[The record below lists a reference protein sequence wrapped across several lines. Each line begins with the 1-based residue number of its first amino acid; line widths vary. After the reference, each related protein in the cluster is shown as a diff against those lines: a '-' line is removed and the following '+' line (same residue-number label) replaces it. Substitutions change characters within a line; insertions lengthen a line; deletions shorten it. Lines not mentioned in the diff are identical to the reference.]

1 MLTAAE
7 NRRIGISLEE
17 LWSGLGCRSGKLL
30 LPADPFLNFVRAI
43 MKPAVNAHSLKKRQN
58 FPTAKF
64 VEALRLYTALM
75 ELHTSKQICLDLEK
89 TVELQTQLQ
98 DGTVHETFK
107 RYFDDISAPQI
118 DGWIELFED
127 RLSLAHECWA
137 RLSWQERAAL
147 KGGFLAQN
155 LFKFVNQVCY
165 AQLVF
170 SVWLIIQNNKF
181 VYLCFATG
189 KSRNPAGRSENSNPD
204 AGSPAPENYLCPL
217 KGNTFYPSA
226 G

>member
-1 MLTAAE
+1 MLTAVE
-7 NRRIGISLEE
+7 KRRVTSLEE

-30 LPADPFLNFVRAI
+30 LPADPFLSFVRAI
-43 MKPAVNAHSLKKRQN
+43 LKPAATATSLTRRQN
-58 FPTAKF
+58 FSTSNI
-64 VEALRLYTALM
+64 VNALRLYTALM

>member
-1 MLTAAE
+1 MLTAVE
-7 NRRIGISLEE
+7 RRRVGISLEE
-17 LWSGLGCRSGKLL
+17 LWSGLGCPSGKLL
-30 LPADPFLNFVRAI
+30 LPADPLLSFVRAI
-43 MKPAVNAHSLKKRQN
+43 MKPAASAASLKSRQN
-58 FPTAKF
+58 FPTAKIF
-64 VEALRLYTALM
+64 EALRLYTALM

-89 TVELQTQLQ
+89 TVELQTQLE
-98 DGTVHETFK
+98 DGTVHATFK
-107 RYFDDISAPQI
+107 RHFDDISAPGI

-189 KSRNPAGRSENSNPD
+189 KSRNPAGRSEIIMPD
-204 AGSPAPENYLCPL
+204 AGGPAPENHACTRP
-217 KGNTFYPSA
+217 GNTGYSSA

>member
-137 RLSWQERAAL
+137 RLLWQERAAL

-155 LFKFVNQVCY
+155 LFRFVNQVCY
-165 AQLVF
+165 AQFVF
-170 SVWLIIQNNKF
+170 SV
-181 VYLCFATG
+181 
-189 KSRNPAGRSENSNPD
+189 
-204 AGSPAPENYLCPL
+204 
-217 KGNTFYPSA
+217 
-226 G
+226 